1 MHGQPIRILLVDDSA
16 DFLESATRFLSS
28 KAGIVVV
35 GQAAS
40 GADVLA
46 AVQTLRPDVVLMD
59 VAMAGVSGLE
69 ATRQIK
75 ALADP
80 PRVLLVSMYDSAD
93 LRALAEAVG
102 ADGFVGKWEFAASVL
117 AAVLSAAPAP
127 RTRASNPQ
135 AARLRSLAHL
145 NQLVSAPLDT
155 DEVQGTVV
163 RAATQLLNVRL
174 AGFWQADDATESLIV
189 GAWSDQA
196 VGAQCPLTRVRYS
209 DGALGW
215 VATRRRGL
223 HIADIATDSRHLAT
237 AWARGHG
244 LASFLGLPVML
255 DGTLRGVLALWD
267 PHPFGLDPEGHDIL
281 DAFCT
286 QAAVALRNA
295 QRHAEVRGQ
304 RDLLRALI
312 ETSAD
317 AILATDADGR
327 LTYVSARAE
336 SMLGCSASS
345 LLGQDLRQVY
355 AKVSTQPQDVR
366 ALEAQLADGA
376 EVWHHDATIR
386 RHDGQVVHT
395 STVLATRRD
404 AAGQVTDRVAV
415 IRDVTELRQAQRA
428 VQESERLAF
437 MGSLLAGVAHEL
449 NNPLQ
454 VIRGQAELVLRDK
467 ARRYPP
473 PTVRAE
479 AILKAAKRASRIVDN
494 FLALARRRPSVRQL
508 TALNEVVLEALELLE
523 DQLRDNAIEVR
534 LVLDR
539 ELPEVWGDPD
549 ELHQVVVN
557 LVSNARQALRDCAP
571 PRRIRLAT
579 HYDQETA
586 RIVLEVEDSGPG
598 VPLEIRER
606 IFEPLFTTKPQGEG
620 TGLGLALC
628 HGIIQAHGGTL
639 RLLDTPLPGA
649 VFTLTLPAALPHERR
664 PVSLEP
670 PSPPRPPRQRI
681 LVADSEPEI
690 AELAADML
698 GADGHDAEIQTRGGQ
713 VLEQLQASPFDLIVF
728 NIGMPG
734 LSGIELYQ
742 TLQLVAPA
750 MARRL
755 IFTLDD
761 APTQEISDF
770 LEREGIP
777 HLVKPFS
784 FLALRAAV
792 ARALGIAEP

>member
-1 MHGQPIRILLVDDSA
+1 MHGRPISILLVDDST
-16 DFLESATRFLSS
+16 DFLESATRFLAS
-28 KAGIVVV
+28 KPGITVV
-35 GQAAS
+35 GQATS
-40 GADVLA
+40 GAEA
-46 AVQTLRPDVVLMD
+46 IGAVQTLRPDIVLMD
-59 VAMAGVSGLE
+59 VAMTGVNGLE

-75 ALADP
+75 ALPNP
-80 PRVLLVSMYDSAD
+80 PRVLLVSMYDSAE
-93 LRALAEAVG
+93 LRLVAEAAG

-117 AAVLSAAPAP
+117 AAILTAVPPP
-127 RTRASNPQ
+127 RSRASNPQ

-145 NQLVSAPLDT
+145 NQLVAASLDP
-155 DEVQGTVV
+155 DEVQMSTV
-163 RAATQLLNVRL
+163 RSATQLLNVRL
-174 AGFWQADDATESLIV
+174 AGFWRADDASESLIL

-196 VGAQCPLTRVRYS
+196 VGAQCPLTRIRYG

-215 VATRRRGL
+215 VAARRRGL
-223 HIADIATDSRHLAT
+223 HIADVTADPRHHAT

-244 LASFLGLPVML
+244 LASFLGVPVL
-255 DGTLRGVLALWD
+255 LEGSLVGVLAFWD
-267 PHPFGLDPEGHDIL
+267 PQPFLLDPEGHDIL
-281 DAFCT
+281 DAFCL
-286 QAAVALRNA
+286 QVGVALRNA
-295 QRHAEVRGQ
+295 RRHAEARGQ
-304 RDLLRALI
+304 RDLLRVLI

-317 AILATDADGR
+317 AILATDGDGR
-327 LTYVSARAE
+327 VTYVNGRAE
-336 SMLGCSASS
+336 SVLGCAASA
-345 LLGQDLRQVY
+345 LVGQDVRRIYAQV
-355 AKVSTQPQDVR
+355 ATRPQDVQE
-366 ALEAQLADGA
+366 LEAQLANGA
-376 EVWHHDATIR
+376 EIWHHDATIR
-386 RHDGQVVHT
+386 RHDGELVHT
-395 STVLATRRD
+395 STAMASRRN

-415 IRDVTELRQAQRA
+415 VRDVTELHNAQRTA
-428 VQESERLAF
+428 QEAERLAF

-523 DQLRDNAIEVR
+523 DQLRDDAIEVR

-539 ELPEVWGDPD
+539 DLPEVWGDPD

-557 LVSNARQALRDCAP
+557 LVANARQALRDSPP
-571 PRRIRLAT
+571 PRRLRLAT
-579 HYDQETA
+579 HHDRESG

-606 IFEPLFTTKPQGEG
+606 VFEPLFTTKPQGEG

-628 HGIIQAHGGTL
+628 HGIVQAHGGTI

-649 VFTLTLPAALPHERR
+649 LFTVTLPPAPSHERR
-664 PVSLEP
+664 TSLPEP
-670 PSPPRPPRQRI
+670 TSPPRPPRQKI
-681 LVADSEPEI
+681 LVADSQAEI

-698 GADGHDAEIQTRGGQ
+698 GADGHDVEIQTRGAQ
-713 VLEQLQASPFDLIVF
+713 VLEQLQAAPFDLIVC
-728 NIGMPG
+728 NMGMPG

-761 APTQEISDF
+761 APTQEISEF
-770 LEREGIP
+770 LEREGLQ

-792 ARALGIAEP
+792 ARTLGSPER